1 MTRSPIY
8 LFSKTPHSDVDF
20 VPVLSTEFFQPAIDF
35 AKYDA
40 IVLTS
45 KQAVTALE
53 KIDRTWTT
61 LPVLTVA
68 DLTAKMAE
76 DAGATVISRGNGYG
90 DTLADII
97 INAHMKKRWL
107 YPRPEV
113 VASDFGQKVRDAGV
127 DLDDV
132 VVYKTS
138 CNADA
143 SHKSIEDDA
152 VLIFTSPFT
161 IACFLDFYSFKSTHM
176 VIAIGKTTQTALP
189 KGLQV
194 YLPEKTSV
202 ESCVRLAQKLAL

>member
-1 MTRSPIY
+1 MTKPPIY
-8 LFSKTPHSDVDF
+8 LFSKTPHPDVNF
-20 VPVLSTEFFQPAIDF
+20 VPVLSTEFFQPEIDF

-45 KQAVTALE
+45 KQAVTAVE
-53 KIDRTWTT
+53 KIGKEWTAI
-61 LPVLTVA
+61 PVLTIA
-68 DLTAKMAE
+68 DRTAKMAQ

-90 DTLADII
+90 DSLADII
-97 INAHMKKRWL
+97 IKSHAKRRWL

-113 VASDFGQKVRDAGV
+113 VASDFGEKVRDAGV

-143 SHKSIEDDA
+143 AKEKIEDDA

-161 IACFLDFYSFKSTHM
+161 IACFLDFYVFKPTHK
-176 VIAIGKTTQTALP
+176 VIAIGKTTESALP
-189 KGLQV
+189 EGLQV

-202 ESCVRLAQKLAL
+202 DSCVKLAEELV